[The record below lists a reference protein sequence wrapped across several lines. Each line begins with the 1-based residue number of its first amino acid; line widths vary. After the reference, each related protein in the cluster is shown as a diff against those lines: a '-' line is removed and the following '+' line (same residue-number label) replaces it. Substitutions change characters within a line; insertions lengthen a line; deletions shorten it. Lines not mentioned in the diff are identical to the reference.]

1 MITLLF
7 RSIMAAALFN
17 LGFYGFFKLLLA
29 FVNND
34 SERARYESRTK
45 RREKVGRL
53 AFFAQCDE
61 YFKNR

>member
-1 MITLLF
+1 
-7 RSIMAAALFN
+7 MAAALFN

-45 RREKVGRL
+45 RREKVGQL